1 MSENRGGGLSVPDK
15 PVPETPEAQYAAVQ
29 IVSDG
34 LVPQRRKAVCLK
46 FKCNNFYS
54 NMITESKILDR
65 KILRSGHKT
74 DQSLLW
80 MVILMVSFSLLMIYS
95 ASIAYAAHDG
105 GDQWFYLS
113 RQAAFL
119 GTGALAG
126 LAAFKVPMAKWKKY
140 TPWILFAALLLLAAV
155 LAVGREIN
163 GAKRWIHLGPVNLQP
178 TEIFKLATIL
188 YLSSFFTRRA
198 EILKQFKKVRFSA
211 VPVGI
216 GLGLI
221 MLEPDFGSFVV
232 VTAVAMGLLFLAGL
246 PWRWFLMMVG
256 IGLASM
262 VALIA
267 VAPYRMARVSAFLN
281 PWEDPL
287 GKGYQLTH
295 SLMAIARGEWF
306 GVGLGASLEK
316 RFYLPEAHTDFILA
330 VIGEE
335 FGFVGISVLI
345 FCYAWLVW
353 RAFSIGKQAR
363 DLELFFGA
371 FVAKGIG
378 IWLGIQSFFNIGVN
392 IGLLPTKGLTLPLM
406 SYGGSAVIIMLVCMA
421 LLLRVDY
428 ENRLKMRGYKVE
440 A

>member
-1 MSENRGGGLSVPDK
+1 M
-15 PVPETPEAQYAAVQ
+15 PVK
-29 IVSDG
+29 IV
-34 LVPQRRKAVCLK
+34 K
-46 FKCNNFYS
+46 
-54 NMITESKILDR
+54 MITESKLLDR
-65 KILRSGHKT
+65 KILKSGHRI

-80 MVILMVSFSLLMIYS
+80 MVVLMVSFSLLMIYS
-95 ASIAYAAHDG
+95 ATIAYAAQDG
-105 GDQWFYLS
+105 GEKWFYLI
-113 RQAAFL
+113 RQALFL
-119 GTGALAG
+119 TAGAAAG
-126 LAAFKVPMAKWKKY
+126 GAASQIPMVRWKKW
-140 TPWILFAALLLLAAV
+140 TPTILVFSLILLVAV
-155 LAVGREIN
+155 LFLGREIN
-163 GAKRWIHLGPVNLQP
+163 GARRWIHIGPVNMQP
-178 TEIFKLATIL
+178 SEIFKLAVIL

-198 EILKQFKKVRFSA
+198 EILKQFKKVWF
-211 VPVGI
+211 VGLPI
-216 GLGLI
+216 VFGLWLL
-221 MLEPDFGSFVV
+221 MLEPDFGSVV
-232 VTAVAMGLLFLAGL
+232 VVAVIFLGLLFLAGL
-246 PWRWFLMMVG
+246 PNKWFVLVIGVSLVG
-256 IGLASM
+256 LSL
-262 VALIA
+262 LILLE
-267 VAPYRMARVSAFLN
+267 PYRMARVAAFLN

-306 GVGLGASLEK
+306 GVGLGSSLEK

-335 FGFVGISVLI
+335 FGFVGICVLV
-345 FCYAWLVW
+345 FCYCWLVW

-363 DLELFFGA
+363 DLELFFSA

-406 SYGGSAVIIMLVCMA
+406 SYGGSAVIVMLVCMA